1 MNQPG
6 VDAEEDVELSPE
18 ERADLDAGMEEA
30 ERGEGMD
37 AFEFLRQ
44 LRAGTWRDPGVNKD
58 EEASPDGE
66 YELAPEDENALEES
80 IAELQRGECV
90 TAKDLLTE
98 FRAICVRD
106 GDDDLWPLLISECA
120 RRETSEARQRSF
132 ELGDNAAEALAE
144 ELRATFERLLET
156 PAIGPLVPTRKR
168 KFMRRVYLARTEYYV
183 YYLNSAPGIE
193 ILALWHASRRP
204 PRAL

>member
-18 ERADLDAGMEEA
+18 ELADLDAGIEEA

-44 LRAGTWRDPGVNKD
+44 LRAGTWRDPGESND

-66 YELAPEDENALEES
+66 YELTPEDENALEES
-80 IAELQRGECV
+80 IAEIRRGECV

-98 FRAICVRD
+98 FPAICVRD
-106 GDDDLWPLLISECA
+106 GDDDLWPLLISERA
-120 RRETSEARQRSF
+120 RRETSEAQQQWLVIR
-132 ELGDNAAEALAE
+132 DDVAEALSE

-156 PAIGPLVPTRKR
+156 PAIGALVPTRKR
-168 KFMRRVYLARTEYYV
+168 KFMRSIYLARTKYYV

-204 PRAL
+204 PRGL